1 MRNSIGGRG
10 VEFTTKELAAL
21 NQMISVALLSGKI
34 EFSEEAKS
42 VHQKVTN
49 EILRREPKR

>member
-1 MRNSIGGRG
+1 MKKKKERKYM
-10 VEFTTKELAAL
+10 EFTIKELAVL

-34 EFSEEAKS
+34 EFSVEAKS

-49 EILRREPKR
+49 EILHRESKQ

>member
-1 MRNSIGGRG
+1 M
-10 VEFTTKELAAL
+10 EFTTKELAVL